1 MSINRQLARIGATL
15 IAAVLLAL
23 AGTGIASAHVSA
35 HSPDQVVPGGDA
47 MIVFRSPNESQNA
60 ATMTTLQVNFPLDR
74 PLSNANVEPVPG
86 WNAKV
91 TMTHLTTPVKMTN
104 DTVTDAVA
112 SIVWTAN
119 TGGGVAT
126 GQFQEFPISTAGL
139 PTNTTQLVFTAT
151 QTYADGAV
159 INWNQPTL
167 PGGQEPD
174 HPAPHLT
181 LTAASAAGSGGV
193 SATAQPAAGPTT
205 MTSTDGTARWLGGI
219 AAVLAAAAVGF
230 GLVRGRRP
238 ATGSGPDDCGGGP
251 GPDKPTSP
259 RPTPDQPR
267 EQTSA

>member
-1 MSINRQLARIGATL
+1 MSMSRQLARIGATL
-15 IAAVLLAL
+15 IATGLLAL

-35 HSPDQVVPGGDA
+35 HSADPLVHGGDA

-60 ATMTTLQVNFPLDR
+60 ATMTTLQVNFPLDT

-112 SIVWTAN
+112 RIVWAAN
-119 TGGGVAT
+119 TGGWVAT

-139 PTNTTQLVFTAT
+139 PTNTTQLVVTAT
-151 QTYADGAV
+151 QTYADGAM

-181 LTAASAAGSGGV
+181 LTWTH
-193 SATAQPAAGPTT
+193 TA
-205 MTSTDGTARWLGGI
+205 TST
-219 AAVLAAAAVGF
+219 
-230 GLVRGRRP
+230 
-238 ATGSGPDDCGGGP
+238 
-251 GPDKPTSP
+251 
-259 RPTPDQPR
+259 
-267 EQTSA
+267 